1 MLILI
6 PIILLL
12 LRRRKKNK
20 AHAAEQ
26 ALIDAEK
33 ERQAQ
38 MEREIAEHKLMLQN
52 EALASK
58 NVKEDAIMQEVRT
71 FAEQNPEI
79 TANLISSMLREDD

>member
-1 MLILI
+1 
-6 PIILLL
+6 
-12 LRRRKKNK
+12 
-20 AHAAEQ
+20 
-26 ALIDAEK
+26 
-33 ERQAQ
+33 